1 MAHFPLHHQVHFPK
15 LPTELDLH
23 KWDAYEKLHGTNEAP
38 NITLVFNEPSEAT
51 IMLKDHEPTGI
62 RDTDNT
68 SIVLINRGADLT
80 LRLQDS
86 DIAPIYTGGEQKL
99 VDRSC
104 VITKNEIVLVRHF
117 GHSGGW
123 SVDGIGQYGSA
134 ALVADPMH
142 FELHQFDLLPVLLGV
157 IPTVHTG
164 YIHFSADWPGSKTL
178 ELWVDGLK
186 FYKWLN
192 VDSGVHVLDYTMT
205 QTHLQ
210 SLQRGRRETYMAK
223 LELRTS
229 DRIHW
234 TGGLRVDIPDL
245 AIFAPPSNSPPQ

>member
-23 KWDAYEKLHGTNEAP
+23 KWDSYDKIRGISEVP
-38 NITLVFNEPSEAT
+38 NVTLVFNEPTKST
-51 IMLKDHEPTGI
+51 ITLAYHAPTNVGDH
-62 RDTDNT
+62 TDNT
-68 SIVLINRGADLT
+68 AVVLINRGADIT
-80 LRLQDS
+80 LNLQEN
-86 DIAPIYTGGEQKL
+86 DIEVYTSNQKL
-99 VDRSC
+99 VDGSA
-104 VITKNEIVLVRHF
+104 VITKDEIVIVRHF
-117 GHSGGW
+117 GHAGGW

-134 ALVADPMH
+134 ALVADPRH

-164 YIHFSADWPGSKTL
+164 YIHFSADWPGSETL